1 MFKIFT
7 TFFQEETNIFTL
19 LWLVVVESDLLYF
32 SQNNSFDFYLIIFF
46 SQQIPQAFSS
56 NRF

>member
-7 TFFQEETNIFTL
+7 AFFQEETNIFTL

-46 SQQIPQAFSS
+46 SQQIPQAVSS